1 MDDERAQRAE
11 AFGQVAEL
19 FGRWRPDYPDALYP
33 DVLDLPTEARLHL
46 RHVPDGGRYRVD
58 DLNQ

>member
-19 FGRWRPDYPDALYP
+19 YGRWRPDYPDVLRT
-33 DVLDLPTEARLHL
+33 DVLDLATEARLHL
-46 RHVPDGGRYRVD
+46 RHVPDGGRHRVYD
-58 DLNQ
+58 SHQ